1 MDKIIVN
8 FAPTGLI
15 PGKKEN
21 PHTPISVSE
30 ITEEVLMAYEMG
42 ISMVHLHAR
51 DEESG
56 APCYKKETYAK
67 IIENIRKDAP
77 DLVIGV
83 STSGRFF
90 SDIAKRME
98 VLELTG
104 RQKPDMASLTLS
116 SLNFNKQESI
126 NSPEHI
132 QMMAQGMK
140 ERQIKPEL
148 EAFDTGMINY
158 AKYLA
163 KKGWI
168 EPPYYFNLIFGN
180 IACAQADLLHT
191 AVMIN
196 ELPDESFYSLG
207 GVGNAQLKMN
217 SLGIAMGCG
226 IRIGMEDNYWYDA
239 NRRVLATNRML
250 LQRIHIIAKANERT
264 LMSPSELRLA
274 LGLKKGYGEYG
285 KKY

>member
-51 DEESG
+51 DEKSG
-56 APCYKKETYAK
+56 APCYKMETYAK

-116 SLNFNKQESI
+116 SLNFNKQESV

-132 QMMAQGMK
+132 QMLAQGMK
-140 ERQIKPEL
+140 KRQIKPEL

-250 LQRIHIIAKANERT
+250 LQRIHSIAKANERT